1 MLRYCRG
8 PLRAFGLLALGLFA
22 AGCVTTSEPV
32 PLYQSTQREK
42 PSGFFERLLDN
53 FSERECN
60 VGRFTCD
67 YGLGAAGEPCDCV
80 GPDNVVFSGWTVK

>member
-1 MLRYCRG
+1 MLRHCAGR
-8 PLRAFGLLALGLFA
+8 LRDLWLFGLILLM

-32 PLYQSTQREK
+32 SFYQPTQREK
-42 PSGFFERLLDN
+42 PTGFFERLLDN
-53 FSERECN
+53 FTERECN